1 MFFNGTA
8 QQIVCYTAVFSVVT
22 QRSFPLKIIFF
33 FSCLIPFFLA
43 GDNLPLLA
51 AMAAM
56 TALTMFGVAFMAFK
70 KR

>member
-1 MFFNGTA
+1 MDFKTLS
-8 QQIVCYTAVFSVVT
+8 IDY
-22 QRSFPLKIIFF
+22 FF
-33 FSCLIPFFLA
+33 FSSLISFSLA